1 MSKKSNLMFISLV
14 TVFALV
20 IAYFA
25 VLSPTTAYY
34 YKSEEKSVNVNFS
47 LLDVTQTVS
56 EIAADVNLK
65 ASTKFF
71 DFSEILFDDVC
82 YEQTVTLT
90 NSGDIDAKIYVQV
103 DVPDEDTTNGLRYFI
118 AKSDII
124 APEEETSQEILEETT
139 TSGVTSPAI
148 TLQKGLIKTEIENSL
163 SSFDESFVDG
173 ISFTDADAILEA
185 YNEQYVSFDDAPL
198 LKKGE
203 TVTVKI
209 YFWAEYDAISSELYS
224 NGIVSFEYAPVVN
237 VYAAQ
242 NTSEAAPSTSASQ
255 QVV

>member
-1 MSKKSNLMFISLV
+1 MSKKSNIKFISLV

-56 EIAADVNLK
+56 EVAADVNLK
-65 ASTKFF
+65 AATKFY
-71 DFSEILFDDVC
+71 DFSELLFDDVC

-118 AKSDII
+118 AKSDIV
-124 APEEETSQEILEETT
+124 APEEET
-139 TSGVTSPAI
+139 TSCVTSPA
-148 TLQKGLIKTEIENSL
+148 TALQKGSIKTKIENSL

-173 ISFTDADAILEA
+173 IAFADADAILEA
-185 YNEQYVSFDDAPL
+185 YNEQFVSFDDAPL
-198 LKKGE
+198 LKTGE
-203 TVTVKI
+203 TITIKI
-209 YFWAEYDAISSELYS
+209 YFWAEYDAISSELDS
-224 NGIVSFEYAPVVN
+224 DSIVTIEYAPVVN

-242 NTSEAAPSTSASQ
+242 NTSEAAPTTSASQ